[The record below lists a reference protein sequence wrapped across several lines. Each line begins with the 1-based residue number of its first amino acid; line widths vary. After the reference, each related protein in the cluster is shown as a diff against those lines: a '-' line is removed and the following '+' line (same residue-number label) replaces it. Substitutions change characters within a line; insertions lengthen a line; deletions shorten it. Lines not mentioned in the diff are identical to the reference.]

1 MLIRES
7 SIPVIEYDDGPLKG
21 IWATHQVEVANAL
34 TKYEIV
40 FNTFPTGSGKTLSL
54 LNSIRLNNYTKA
66 LLIAPTNELLRQ
78 YYEDVLEYVRKHGLE
93 HEVYLITSAALH
105 GIDPHSHSKGFE
117 SLLRKPGKVIYL
129 CNPDIIHYVLTMSY
143 GKKSGVRNRFVE
155 LTAGIGLDLIAFD
168 EFHYYDMKRSF
179 IAVLLISL
187 KATFN
192 ACDWKLLFMSATPSD
207 TIITA
212 AIETGLSHQII
223 APENSEAK
231 TMPFLART
239 EFDTL
244 PGNIGDH
251 LGQIITRLD
260 EWKSEG
266 LDSVV
271 ISDSLERISRL
282 SQALTD
288 EGWEFGKD
296 YGMITGPANT
306 EERRRSLDL
315 PLILAT
321 PTVDIGYNFS
331 KSNKLPNRQN
341 IDCIVF
347 EAGNPSDLIQ
357 RLHRAGRV
365 FFKEV
370 TDFPSRGLCLCPKQF
385 HLQVQSMK
393 DSSLDRDAFVNMVR
407 TELPHWEDL
416 TTSYYSA
423 MGSLFL
429 RVFRNRFKM
438 LFNAIEAS
446 NEDSSLYR
454 LLELLNRSLKAG
466 DKWVSVEKEAF
477 STYYLFQDIQESR
490 GQNDESLKERYFS
503 LSRDLGEKK
512 LETGERYYANNRDI
526 SLAMRRMNSFI
537 EQLESF
543 RGSASP
549 VFIVKASP
557 KFFGTSESFE
567 YDAFMIMSSYDFEV
581 VCINEEGIPEVRILG
596 KKNKKQ
602 RPQLEIDRL
611 PENHGFFIPLRV
623 KLHEASEI
631 ACYVNEMLA
640 EMALPMYYMGPNTA
654 LHARVIGYHPSY
666 ARCRGGE
673 VNVLLGE
680 EALSAVGQLGGKV
693 SLLPI

>member
-7 SIPVIEYDDGPLKG
+7 YIPIIEYDEGPMRG
-21 IWATHQVEVANAL
+21 VWATHQIEVADAL

-78 YYEDVLEYVRKHGLE
+78 YYEDVLEYVRKHGME

-105 GIDPHSHSKGFE
+105 GINPHSHSKGFE
-117 SLLRKPGKVIYL
+117 RLLRKPGKVIYL

-155 LTAGIGLDLIAFD
+155 LTAGNGLDLIAFD

-212 AIETGLSHQII
+212 AIETDLSHQII

-282 SQALTD
+282 SKALTV
-288 EGWEFGKD
+288 EGWEFSKD

-347 EAGNPSDLIQ
+347 EARNPSDLIQ

-393 DSSLDRDAFVNMVR
+393 NSSLDRDTFVNMVR

-438 LFNAIEAS
+438 LFNATEAS
-446 NEDSSLYR
+446 NEDSNLYR

-490 GQNDESLKERYFS
+490 GQNGESLKERYFS
-503 LSRDLGEKK
+503 ISRDLGDKK
-512 LETGERYYANNRDI
+512 LGTGERYYTNNRDI
-526 SLAMRRMNSFI
+526 SLAMKRMNSFI

-581 VCINEEGIPEVRILG
+581 VCINEEGIPEVRVLG
-596 KKNKKQ
+596 KKDKKQ

-640 EMALPMYYMGPNTA
+640 EMALPMYYMGPNTT

-666 ARCRGGE
+666 ARCRGEE
-673 VNVLLGE
+673 VNVLVGE

>member
-1 MLIRES
+1 VLIRES

-21 IWATHQVEVANAL
+21 IWATHQIKVADAL
-34 TKYEIV
+34 KQHEIT

-54 LNSIRLNNYTKA
+54 LNAIRLNNYNKA
-66 LLIAPTNELLRQ
+66 LLIAPTNELLHQ
-78 YYEDVLEYVRKHGLE
+78 YYEDVLAYVRRYGME
-93 HEVYLITSAALH
+93 HEVYLVTSAALNR
-105 GIDPHSHSKGFE
+105 INPNSHSKGFE
-117 SLLRKPGKVIYL
+117 SLLRKPGKIIL
-129 CNPDIIHYVLTMSY
+129 LSNPDIIHYVLSMSY
-143 GKKSGVRNRFVE
+143 GKKPGVRNRFVE
-155 LTAGIGLDLIAFD
+155 LTAGAGLDLIAFD

-179 IAVLLISL
+179 IALLLISL
-187 KATFN
+187 KVTFN
-192 ACDWKLLFMSATPSD
+192 ACNWKLLFMSATPSD

-212 AIETGLSHQII
+212 ARETGLSYCII
-223 APENSEAK
+223 APDRSGEK
-231 TMPFLART
+231 TMPFLAKT
-239 EFDTL
+239 QFETL

-251 LGQIITRLD
+251 LAQIIAHLN
-260 EWKSEG
+260 EWKSEK

-282 SQALTD
+282 SQALTA

-296 YGMITGPANT
+296 YGMITGPATT

-331 KSNKLPNRQN
+331 KTNKKPKRQN

-370 TDFPSRGLCLCPKQF
+370 TETPSKALCLCPKSF

-393 DSSLDRDAFVNMVR
+393 DIVLDREAFVEMAK
-407 TELPHWEDL
+407 TGLPQWEDL
-416 TTSYYSA
+416 TTNYYVA

-438 LFNAIEAS
+438 LFNTTEAS

-490 GQNDESLKERYFS
+490 GQNDESLKERYLS
-503 LSRDLGEKK
+503 LYRTLAEKRFG
-512 LETGERYYANNRDI
+512 TGDRYYSNTEDVK
-526 SLAMRRMNSFI
+526 LAMKRMNSFI

-549 VFIVKASP
+549 VFIVRASP
-557 KFFGTSESFE
+557 KFFGTSEKFG

-581 VCINEEGIPEVRILG
+581 ICVNEGVPEIRVIG
-596 KKNKKQ
+596 KKDRKA
-602 RPQLEIDRL
+602 RPQLELERL

-623 KLHEASEI
+623 KLHESSEI
-631 ACYVNEMLA
+631 ACYMNNML
-640 EMALPMYYMGPNTA
+640 EEIALPMYYMGPNTA
-654 LHARVIGYHPSY
+654 LHARVVGYHPSY
-666 ARCRGGE
+666 ARCRGEE
-673 VNVLLGE
+673 VNVLVGE

>member
-7 SIPVIEYDDGPLKG
+7 FIPVVEYDDGPMKG
-21 IWATHQVEVANAL
+21 IWATHQIEVANAL
-34 TKYEIV
+34 KEYEIV

-54 LNSIRLNNYTKA
+54 LNSIRLNNYSKA
-66 LLIAPTNELLRQ
+66 LLIAPTNELLHQ
-78 YYEDVLEYVRKHGLE
+78 YNEEVLDYVRNHGME
-93 HEVYLITSAALH
+93 HEVFLITSAALNR
-105 GIDPHSHSKGFE
+105 INPHSHSKGFE

-129 CNPDIIHYVLTMSY
+129 CNPDIIHYVLSMSY

-168 EFHYYDMKRSF
+168 EFHYYDLKRSF

-187 KATFN
+187 KATFA
-192 ACDWKLLFMSATPSD
+192 ACNWRLLFMSATPSD

-212 AIETGLSHQII
+212 AKETGLSHYTI
-223 APENSEAK
+223 APGIPGER
-231 TMPFLART
+231 TMPFLAKT
-239 EFDTL
+239 EFDSL

-251 LGQIITRLD
+251 LEQIVKRLN

-282 SQALTD
+282 SQALAAK
-288 EGWEFGKD
+288 GWEFGKD

-331 KSNKLPNRQN
+331 KPKKKPKRQN
-341 IDCIVF
+341 IECIVF
-347 EAGNPSDLIQ
+347 EASNPSDLIQ

-393 DSSLDRDAFVNMVR
+393 DMILDREAFVDMAR

-438 LFNAIEAS
+438 LFNAAEAS

-454 LLELLNRSLKAG
+454 VLDLLGKSLKTG
-466 DKWVSVEKEAF
+466 ERWVSVEKEAF
-477 STYYLFQDIQESR
+477 STYYLFQDIKESR
-490 GQNDESLKERYFS
+490 GQDTSLKERLVS
-503 LSRDLGEKK
+503 ISRDLGERE
-512 LETGERYYANNRDI
+512 LEKGERYYANNGDVK
-526 SLAMRRMNSFI
+526 LAMARMNSFI

-549 VFIVKASP
+549 VFIVRASP
-557 KFFGTSESFE
+557 KFFGTSVAFA

-581 VCINEEGIPEVRILG
+581 ICVNEEGIPEVRVIG
-596 KKNKKQ
+596 KKDKKQ
-602 RPQLEIDRL
+602 RPQLEIHRL
-611 PENHGFFIPLRV
+611 PKSHGFFIPLRV
-623 KLHEASEI
+623 KLHEVSEI
-631 ACYVNEMLA
+631 ASYVNTML
-640 EMALPMYYMGPNTA
+640 EKISLPMYYLGPNTA
-654 LHARVIGYHPSY
+654 LHARTIGYHPSY
-666 ARCRGGE
+666 ARCRGQE
-673 VNVLLGE
+673 VNILVGE
-680 EALSAVGQLGGKV
+680 EALSAVGQLGGNV